1 MSERRTIRRY
11 AHEMYPHAEEG
22 ETRALAVEVPYL
34 YAQAVGLNVWGTG
47 WYDDKT
53 DAGRDRDILR
63 HIQLIAARHMALV
76 ADAQPIG
83 HLQFSAKRC
92 FPP

>member
-34 YAQAVGLNVWGTG
+34 YAKAVGLDVWGTG
-47 WYDDKT
+47 WDDDKT
-53 DAGRDRDILR
+53 DAGRDRGILR
-63 HIQLIAARHMALV
+63 RPVPRERDVVGGEPATDRGV
-76 ADAQPIG
+76 DG
-83 HLQFSAKRC
+83 SGV
-92 FPP
+92 